1 MYQLYLL
8 RYRGTATVPWVGTYG
23 TYEVGEYTHTGVGP
37 TGPSFWSPQKRYKV
51 FWTSVGWLLQWPRRS
66 QAGCDRDAGE

>member
-37 TGPSFWSPQKRYKV
+37 TGPSFWSPQKRYEV
-51 FWTSVGWLLQWPRRS
+51 FWTSVGW
-66 QAGCDRDAGE
+66 